1 MLRFELLARRY
12 LAHVTV
18 IRGARG
24 FVIYEHTHAG
34 LACPRLQLDSAQVRN
49 VLRADDVEPFRANEA
64 QVRRVFLGLELI
76 RQVLWDGRVVSHRT
90 LSTRTIWFIS
100 GGHLAAML
108 SRRI

>member
-64 QVRRVFLGLELI
+64 QVRRVLLGLEVI
-76 RQVLWDGRVVSHRT
+76 RQVPWDDRVLSHGNSLRAR
-90 LSTRTIWFIS
+90 SWFIRS
-100 GGHLAAML
+100 GHLAAMP